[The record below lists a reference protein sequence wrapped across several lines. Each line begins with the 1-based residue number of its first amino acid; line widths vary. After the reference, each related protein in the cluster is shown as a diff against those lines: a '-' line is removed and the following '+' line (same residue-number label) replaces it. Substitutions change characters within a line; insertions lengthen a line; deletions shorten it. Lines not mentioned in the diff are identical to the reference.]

1 MQINQKLPLIFGV
14 PDKGFF
20 ETLKGKKAFVAEL
33 RPGLEGARAVSKEL
47 LKRKITPVV
56 ICDNMLAFCMRQGLV
71 SDTHIFYKAMK
82 KEEAVCRAGSL
93 IAALCAKAHGI
104 PVYLYKS
111 GEKKELVSDLRK
123 IGGRR
128 VTVASIKTYV
138 PACDRVPLDLIERV
152 NTNEQA

>member
-1 MQINQKLPLIFGV
+1 MIFGV

-20 ETLKGKKAFVAEL
+20 EALKAKLVFVAEL
-33 RPGLEGARAVSKEL
+33 RPGLEGAKTVAKEL

-71 SDTHIFYKAMK
+71 NDTHIFYKTMAK
-82 KEEAVCRAGSL
+82 HEAVCRTGSL

-104 PVYLYKS
+104 PVYLHKT
-111 GEKKELVSDLRK
+111 GAKKERSSDLRK

-128 VTVASIKTYV
+128 VTGASIKTYV
-138 PACDRVPLDLIERV
+138 PACDRVPLHLIERQ
-152 NTNEQA
+152 NINE